1 MNCEWKTFPDL
12 ASFSAIVFQMRFKF
26 VVKYMMLDIW
36 CWLVCKSDENSICS
50 RLSCARL
57 YFFWLKKIYI
67 SALWKIIY
75 YLIDSWVKSNSFLLI
90 LSILGYTSSSRP
102 YLWSSGRVSLSKNIW
117 QLKFLFSSFS
127 SLYLFIYTIY
137 AIKVIA
143 FFRIILLKFEAGEN
157 RSGWVWRID

>member
-67 SALWKIIY
+67 SALWRIVY

-117 QLKFLFSSFS
+117 QLKFLFSSFFIIIS
-127 SLYLFIYTIY
+127 IYLYNFCNQSYC
-137 AIKVIA
+137 
-143 FFRIILLKFEAGEN
+143 LLSNYFVEIW
-157 RSGWVWRID
+157 SWRK

>member
-67 SALWKIIY
+67 SALRKIIY

-90 LSILGYTSSSRP
+90 LLILGYTSSSRP

-117 QLKFLFSSFS
+117 QLKFLFSSFFIIIS
-127 SLYLFIYTIY
+127 IHLYNLCNQSYC
-137 AIKVIA
+137 
-143 FFRIILLKFEAGEN
+143 LLSNYFVEIW
-157 RSGWVWRID
+157 SWRK